1 MSGNQYIVFTLPTC
15 SHCVNLKNKISK
27 QISAGKIK
35 CINLNNVSKNS
46 SEMNLF
52 KLCSP
57 NMNVPAMIVL
67 AGGRLKAKAVGIDPI
82 MKLLN
87 Q

>member
-27 QISAGKIK
+27 LISTGQVK
-35 CINLNNVSKNS
+35 CINLKDVSKDS
-46 SEMNLF
+46 GEMNLF
-52 KLCSP
+52 KLSSP
-57 NMNVPAMIVL
+57 NMNVPAMAVL
-67 AGGRLKAKAVGIDPI
+67 SGGRLKAKAVGFESI

-87 Q
+87 